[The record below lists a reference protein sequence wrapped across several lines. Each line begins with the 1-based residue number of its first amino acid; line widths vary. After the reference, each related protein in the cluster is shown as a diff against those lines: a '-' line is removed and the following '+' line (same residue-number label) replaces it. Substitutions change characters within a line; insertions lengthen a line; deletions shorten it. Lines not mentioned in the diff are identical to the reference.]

1 MDIGLE
7 VVRLVSWN
15 KITQEVK
22 VMEKMKEYNN
32 KELSYRNYY
41 FHSVKELENIMKNIR
56 SSLNIKKI

>member
-1 MDIGLE
+1 
-7 VVRLVSWN
+7 
-15 KITQEVK
+15 
-22 VMEKMKEYNN
+22 MEKMKEYNN